1 MYLVMAD
8 SREKI
13 IGVSDTET
21 GARHAGWDWLKAQY
35 PESEWSQILED
46 MDYENEGDL
55 RHDLLMG
62 AYWEDFD
69 MEIIEVKRV

>member
-21 GARHAGWDWLKAQY
+21 GARHAGWD
-35 PESEWSQILED
+35 
-46 MDYENEGDL
+46 L

>member
-8 SREKI
+8 NREKI
-13 IGVSDTET
+13 IGVSDTLR
-21 GARHAGWDWLKAQY
+21 GARGAGWDWLKEQY
-35 PESEWSQILED
+35 TADEWQGILED

-55 RHDLLMG
+55 RHDLLLG
-62 AYWEDFD
+62 ACWDDFD

>member
-21 GARHAGWDWLKAQY
+21 GARHAGWDCGNRFKERRRGSIGLVFYAPAIK
-35 PESEWSQILED
+35 
-46 MDYENEGDL
+46 
-55 RHDLLMG
+55 
-62 AYWEDFD
+62 
-69 MEIIEVKRV
+69 K

>member
-35 PESEWSQILED
+35 SESEWSQILED
-46 MDYENEGDL
+46 MDS

>member
-21 GARHAGWDWLKAQY
+21 GARHAGRTA
-35 PESEWSQILED
+35 EIA
-46 MDYENEGDL
+46 L
-55 RHDLLMG
+55 RKGG
-62 AYWEDFD
+62 AG
-69 MEIIEVKRV
+69 V